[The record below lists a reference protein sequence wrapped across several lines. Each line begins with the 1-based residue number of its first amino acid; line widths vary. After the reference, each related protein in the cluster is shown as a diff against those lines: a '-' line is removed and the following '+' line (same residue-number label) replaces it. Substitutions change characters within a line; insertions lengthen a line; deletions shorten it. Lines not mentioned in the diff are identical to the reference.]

1 MKQGDWGQWINW
13 AFAWDIG
20 NRKPKVSNENASRS
34 ERRRTKKEVD
44 RRREKGKKEEERRE
58 RRKKKRWRDYKIL
71 CGSSI
76 EDRKKKQSLSLHST
90 DGKKRNE
97 DKSSK
102 SRGILSLS
110 LDCAVVKA

>member
-58 RRKKKRWRDYKIL
+58 RREKGEKKEKEMERL
-71 CGSSI
+71 
-76 EDRKKKQSLSLHST
+76 QNSL
-90 DGKKRNE
+90 RIVN
-97 DKSSK
+97 
-102 SRGILSLS
+102 
-110 LDCAVVKA
+110 